1 MNTKDKIFLA
11 HADAVTET
19 YQKRIAKLQD
29 RLAQVKGGNY
39 TLGHIRDFRTAM
51 QNEEA
56 DLGIFVVTS
65 PPSRGMETE
74 ASRSGTYNHPS
85 YEFSCPKTTD
95 LPDTRLFR
103 EHFTKTPP
111 RREGSIVRIT
121 NA

>member
-85 YEFSCPKTTD
+85 YEFSCPKLQIYQIQD
-95 LPDTRLFR
+95 YFRNILPNLPLAER
-103 EHFTKTPP
+103 E
-111 RREGSIVRIT
+111 VL
-121 NA
+121 